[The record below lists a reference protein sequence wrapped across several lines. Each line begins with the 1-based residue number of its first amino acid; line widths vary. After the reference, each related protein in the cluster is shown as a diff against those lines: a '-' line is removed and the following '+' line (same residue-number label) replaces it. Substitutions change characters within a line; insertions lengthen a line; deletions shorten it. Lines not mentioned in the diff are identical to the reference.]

1 MMDEA
6 GFPDAIISAS
16 NDLDEHLIESLK
28 IQGATITSWGV
39 GTNLIT
45 AKDNPSFGGVY
56 KLAAIQQKDGTFLP
70 KIKVSENSEKV
81 TNPGNKKIY
90 RVYDKENGK
99 IIADLI
105 CMDEEVFK
113 DDVDLMLFDP
123 YEPWKRTRLKAG
135 QFTLRELMI
144 PLFVDGKCVYE
155 SPKTMDIRAYC
166 LKEQD
171 TLWEES
177 RRLVNP
183 HQVYVDLSKKLYDT
197 KISLLDNME
206 DEVQT

>member
-1 MMDEA
+1 
-6 GFPDAIISAS
+6 
-16 NDLDEHLIESLK
+16 
-28 IQGATITSWGV
+28 
-39 GTNLIT
+39 
-45 AKDNPSFGGVY
+45 
-56 KLAAIQQKDGTFLP
+56 
-70 KIKVSENSEKV
+70 
-81 TNPGNKKIY
+81 
-90 RVYDKENGK
+90 
-99 IIADLI
+99 
-105 CMDEEVFK
+105 MDEEVFK

-197 KISLLDNME
+197 KISLLDNMD